1 LQREIEMKKDF
12 TQIPNGII
20 RDVSLS
26 NCLFRTYVALRAYA
40 YGENK
45 SFPAQQTV
53 ADSLGKRR
61 ETINRHVSELERK
74 GYIKKRR
81 RGYSLSNEYD
91 FCDEIVSIENK
102 GNDKNITPEVR
113 FSLHPLLEITHTNN
127 TNKKTK
133 KNIEIL
139 EKKLY
144 ELGLKKKS
152 RK

>member
-1 LQREIEMKKDF
+1 MKKNF
-12 TQIPNGII
+12 TQIPNRII
-20 RDVSLS
+20 RDVNLS

-53 ADSLGKRR
+53 ADDLGKRR
-61 ETINRHVSELERK
+61 ETINRHIAELEK
-74 GYIKKRR
+74 GGYIKKRR

-91 FCDEIVSIENK
+91 FCDETVSN
-102 GNDKNITPEVR
+102 GNESSDENITSEVT
-113 FSLHPLLEITHTNN
+113 FNSHPSLEITHTNN
-127 TNKKTK
+127 TNNKTK

-144 ELGLKKKS
+144 ELGLKKKP
-152 RK
+152 KK